1 MLLMLSDNFVLKGQ
15 DLISNELGR
24 GGRGWSF
31 QATRPATEKRLTF
44 FYPQLSFNSIQL
56 INLSYDLVHS
66 GRDLSKHRL
75 TRKVCEQKRRQSISW
90 FRRFNE
96 KSLISFSFL
105 ETEWDSKGGNW
116 VSNVSLEGWRVGGR
130 CGGSRRRGGGGVRKR
145 CACLKWCTKKDWM
158 GVVVTFSLP
167 VTTVTPPHLTLSV
180 VDPSF
185 TLRPPLHKS
194 IWLLPLPDT
203 DNEGY

>member
-1 MLLMLSDNFVLKGQ
+1 MSWVEVVVG
-15 DLISNELGR
+15 
-24 GGRGWSF
+24 
-31 QATRPATEKRLTF
+31 
-44 FYPQLSFNSIQL
+44 
-56 INLSYDLVHS
+56 
-66 GRDLSKHRL
+66 DLSKQPDQQLRRDWPSSIHSYPSTQFSLL
-75 TRKVCEQKRRQSISW
+75 TFLMTWSTAGGIFQSIVSPEK
-90 FRRFNE
+90 FVNKKEDNRSHDFADSTQ
-96 KSLISFSFL
+96 KSLISLSFL